1 MAVCRISA
9 KASSIGVDVGQFH
22 RGEGEASVQL
32 VFSCFNAGARPGQGA
47 AAGPVFDQGDDL
59 LDGSE
64 KQNPS
69 PLVAPSKP
77 APKRQSS
84 VTETDENEPL
94 AKALEL
100 GRLSDRGGL
109 GPALWLRATCSF

>member
-1 MAVCRISA
+1 M
-9 KASSIGVDVGQFH
+9 SSNSTGRGRGQRSTRLF
-22 RGEGEASVQL
+22 
-32 VFSCFNAGARPGQGA
+32 VFQAHAGARPGQGA
-47 AAGPVFDQGDDL
+47 AAGSVFDQGDDL
-59 LDGSE
+59 LDGSG
-64 KQNPS
+64 KQHPS

-109 GPALWLRATCSF
+109 GLRCG